1 MNDNE
6 NVFVENLEK
15 LIQEENII
23 KYDPICVRKKSNI
36 SKSHNEYKF
45 DSPDFSPK
53 KLLNDIPNVSPKL
66 DYLVKNIEKLD
77 KEDLKKHGKRFKHFV
92 FSDLKSSSAGSKLL
106 ASALVA
112 SGMKMAYHKP
122 GSKLELLS
130 DVELLKSKNN
140 NLYLLSSTG
149 VYEKPISVTNKK
161 EMLKK
166 FNQRPENIHGEL
178 ARIIVMDSGFK
189 EGIDLFDIKYI
200 HLFEPSILESD
211 QKQVIGRGTRTCGQK
226 GLEFIPNRGW
236 PLHVY
241 VYDLEIPEKVQS
253 SFLDSKNA
261 IELYLK
267 ATNLDVR
274 LFHFSHDLEETSILG
289 SVDYDLNKNIHSF
302 SISGDDSVNEQHGGS
317 KRLIEL
323 NKKDSTVIVPTD
335 KFSITLPNGI
345 LVGNPPEEQLGYK
358 EMKKYIQDEFS
369 HYEWGKVKMENLCKD
384 DKKGGAGQVITYTP
398 TQDFI
403 RHYFTPENPL
413 KGMLLWNSVGT
424 GKCHA
429 ENTPILMFDGSI
441 KMVQDIKEG
450 DVLMGDDST
459 PRAVLSL
466 AQGID
471 ELYDIIPVKGEKYT
485 VNSEHILCLK
495 PTRLGVKNSINA
507 NGSISYIAPYINKEN
522 GKVKTKTFKSKEEA
536 NLFLDEICNKDYILE
551 IPVNEYLKLS
561 KSSKKDINGYRVGVN
576 FPTKEVDFDPYII
589 GFWLGDGSK
598 RDPVISTQ
606 DSKIIKYLMEELPKH
621 NLILNYQSNYDYR
634 ISSSIK
640 KGENK
645 LLKSLQKYNLIN
657 NKHIPNEY
665 KINNKQIRFQILAGL
680 IDSDGYGNNSC
691 YEIIQK
697 NKILANDIVFLCRS
711 LGFAAYMKECEKSC
725 MYKGEKKTGTYY
737 RISISGDELI
747 DIPVKIDRK
756 RLFPRLQKKN
766 VLVSGIEVKNIGK
779 GNYYGFTLDGNNRYL
794 LGDFTVTHNTCS
806 AIATATSSFE
816 QEGYT
821 ILWVTRTTL
830 KSDIWKNMF
839 DQVCNQDIRDKLINN
854 AITISDDTKKN
865 MKLLSKSWRIRP
877 MSYKQF
883 SNLVSKQNAFY
894 KTLVK
899 INGEIDPL
907 RKTLLIIDEAHKLY
921 GGTDL
926 SSLERPDM
934 NAFHQALMNSY
945 QISGK
950 DSVKLLLMT
959 ATPITQ
965 SPMEL
970 IQLLNLCKRPEQ
982 QLPNEFDEFREHFLD
997 EDGKFTENGKN
1008 DYLDK
1013 IAGHISYLNREKD
1026 ARQFAQPIIHKISVP
1041 ILKDVSAI
1049 DKFDKKY
1056 IRNFLESDVLNL
1068 KKEIEENTEKLEND
1082 IDELDPNRLNYLK
1095 DKCKN
1100 LENDKEKKGCE
1111 KIVREN
1117 IRLLSNETKVEIDR
1131 IKQQIKDV
1139 REQIKNKNLF
1149 KNEQMANIKENMGK
1163 YKKEYDDFTQ
1173 SAYYNIRNQCGKTA
1187 KTRSDL
1193 RTQILEHPKVIQYD
1207 EKIKNLNIRINE
1219 LQNNLKH
1226 GDENSK
1232 KRIKQ
1237 IRELSKDNLNQLEK
1251 DVIKMV
1257 IRDENKTKRNL
1268 MKTKNK
1274 ETSKLIEK
1282 LKKKIKKTQKRR
1294 EKTYKTIR
1302 KTLKQVIDKEKREEK
1317 KIKKA
1322 EREEKKIL
1330 RGQEHYIE
1338 HVNNELMKNL
1348 GEKYS
1353 NKIDNE
1359 LVAFNEKGKLIQEE
1373 KMKKENEKKEKKEQ
1387 LVVKKQKEREEKKE
1401 TKEKERATKKILK
1414 EKERQEKKE
1423 AKKNKTMK
1431 NKK

>member
-15 LIQEENII
+15 LIKEDNII

-36 SKSHNEYKF
+36 SKSSNEYKF

-66 DYLVKNIEKLD
+66 DYLVKNIENLD
-77 KEDLKKHGKRFKHFV
+77 KDDLKKHGKRFKHFV

-236 PLHVY
+236 PLHIY

-302 SISGDDSVNEQHGGS
+302 SISGDDSVNAQHGGS

-323 NKKDSTVIVPTD
+323 NKKDSTVIVPTN

-424 GKCHA
+424 GK
-429 ENTPILMFDGSI
+429 
-441 KMVQDIKEG
+441 
-450 DVLMGDDST
+450 
-459 PRAVLSL
+459 
-466 AQGID
+466 
-471 ELYDIIPVKGEKYT
+471 
-485 VNSEHILCLK
+485 
-495 PTRLGVKNSINA
+495 
-507 NGSISYIAPYINKEN
+507 
-522 GKVKTKTFKSKEEA
+522 
-536 NLFLDEICNKDYILE
+536 
-551 IPVNEYLKLS
+551 
-561 KSSKKDINGYRVGVN
+561 
-576 FPTKEVDFDPYII
+576 
-589 GFWLGDGSK
+589 
-598 RDPVISTQ
+598 
-606 DSKIIKYLMEELPKH
+606 
-621 NLILNYQSNYDYR
+621 
-634 ISSSIK
+634 
-640 KGENK
+640 
-645 LLKSLQKYNLIN
+645 
-657 NKHIPNEY
+657 
-665 KINNKQIRFQILAGL
+665 
-680 IDSDGYGNNSC
+680 
-691 YEIIQK
+691 
-697 NKILANDIVFLCRS
+697 
-711 LGFAAYMKECEKSC
+711 
-725 MYKGEKKTGTYY
+725 
-737 RISISGDELI
+737 
-747 DIPVKIDRK
+747 
-756 RLFPRLQKKN
+756 
-766 VLVSGIEVKNIGK
+766 
-779 GNYYGFTLDGNNRYL
+779 
-794 LGDFTVTHNTCS
+794 TCS

-839 DQVCNQDIRDKLINN
+839 DQVCNEDIRDKLINN
-854 AITISDDTKKN
+854 TITVSDDNKKN

-907 RKTLLIIDEAHKLY
+907 KKTLLIIDEAHKLY

-970 IQLLNLCKRPEQ
+970 VKLLNLCKTPEQ
-982 QLPNEFDEFREHFLD
+982 QLATEFDEFREQFLD

-1041 ILKDVSAI
+1041 LLNDISAI

-1056 IRNFLESDVLNL
+1056 IRNFLESDVLKL

-1100 LENDKEKKGCE
+1100 VETDKEKKACE

-1117 IRLLSNETKVEIDR
+1117 IRLLTNETKVEVDR
-1131 IKQQIKDV
+1131 IKQEIKDV

-1149 KNEQMANIKENMGK
+1149 KNEQMSNIKENMGK
-1163 YKKEYDDFTQ
+1163 YKKDYDIFTQ
-1173 SAYYNIRNQCGKTA
+1173 STYYNIRNQCGKTS
-1187 KTRSDL
+1187 KTPSEL

-1207 EKIKNLNIRINE
+1207 EKIVNLNERINE
-1219 LQNNLKH
+1219 LQGNLKR
-1226 GDENSK
+1226 GDENYK
-1232 KRIKQ
+1232 KRMKQ
-1237 IRELSKDNLNQLEK
+1237 LRELGKDNLNQLEK
-1251 DVIKMV
+1251 DVIKLV
-1257 IRDENKTKRNL
+1257 IRDERKSKRNL
-1268 MKTKNK
+1268 TKTKNK

-1282 LKKKIKKTQKRR
+1282 IKNKIKKTQKRR

-1302 KTLKQVIDKEKREEK
+1302 KTLKEVIYIEKRQEK
-1317 KIKKA
+1317 KIKTT
-1322 EREEKKIL
+1322 EREEKRIL
-1330 RGQEHYIE
+1330 REQEDYREEI
-1338 HVNNELMKNL
+1338 NNELMKNL

-1353 NKIDNE
+1353 NKIDDE
-1359 LVAFNEKGKLIQEE
+1359 LVVFNEKGKLIQEE
-1373 KMKKENEKKEKKEQ
+1373 KLKKDNEKKEKKQ
-1387 LVVKKQKEREEKKE
+1387 QVRQEKKE
-1401 TKEKERATKKILK
+1401 QMIIKKEKERATKKLLK
-1414 EKERQEKKE
+1414 EKARQDKKN
-1423 AKKNKTMK
+1423 NKTMK
-1431 NKK
+1431 KND